1 MFDIK
6 NKKLVYSILAVL
18 AITVGIYSLSG
29 PSPSDFQDLLD
40 EAATM
45 EGIQSR
51 NLSDMGYYV
60 SGDSLCIL
68 DRSGREVRV
77 ATYEYVQDQLEI
89 TRQTY
94 RSGQTR
100 FQHTMNQ
107 AYRN

>member
-6 NKKLVYSILAVL
+6 NKKLAYSILAVL
-18 AITVGIYSLSG
+18 AITVGIYSFSG
-29 PSPSDFQDLLD
+29 PSLSDFQDLLD

-51 NLSDMGYYV
+51 SLSDMDYYV
-60 SGDSLCIL
+60 SGDWLCIV
-68 DRSGREVRV
+68 DRSGQEVRV
-77 ATYEYVQDQLEI
+77 ATYEYAEGQLHLI
-89 TRQTY
+89 RQIY
-94 RSGQTR
+94 KSGQTR